1 LDKEASG
8 VGGGQVQPVS
18 GIELLGKLEAESFLF
33 QGDLKD
39 ATLTFAT
46 KSFATFVKF
55 FCTVDT
61 GLSSDIRAK
70 A

>member
-1 LDKEASG
+1 
-8 VGGGQVQPVS
+8 VS